1 MQRCR
6 REGLREKQL
15 KKKLKTDR
23 LVYKATALDKSAN
36 LSAGQSVKGGSLSS
50 ADKVST
56 NSSDAQAKSGKGAR
70 HSLQGGRAIAD
81 KYEKRVNT
89 KGVGGAM
96 HLSKFNAQEAFQD
109 EQLALKED

>member
-1 MQRCR
+1 LLN
-6 REGLREKQL
+6 ENSTPSTPLTPPDNL
-15 KKKLKTDR
+15 
-23 LVYKATALDKSAN
+23 APIDKGNA
-36 LSAGQSVKGGSLSS
+36 
-50 ADKVST
+50 
-56 NSSDAQAKSGKGAR
+56 NSSDVQAKSGKGAR

-109 EQLALKED
+109 E